1 VSQDELMEPEGD
13 EQGAH
18 RRRASAARARLL
30 RQPFEEVIRVAGQA
44 GDPGARVLGRRPQAR
59 SIATLRVGYP
69 RPRQD
74 DLRRPGLPASK
85 STSSVKRFGPPHD
98 FDGNHPEPSERLPRR
113 LEVHLAHVPRNLAG
127 DPTPKVLPVL
137 NGRAFGDALTD
148 NAYAE
153 DGYRFHDAFHL
164 SYLAVLGW
172 SPVVRAL
179 LRRKRKAISL
189 TDEIEDGG
197 RAIVIEEGISAVLFE
212 AASRSNFFR
221 ESRKIDPGLIRLC
234 RNLTAKLEVSICA
247 SREWERAILDGYAVW
262 RTLHERGSGAVIC
275 DLDSRTIAVRPLSST
290 ELEGH
295 RQACEALTNS
305 SLVARRGT

>member
-1 VSQDELMEPEGD
+1 VSQDEPVRPEGGK
-13 EQGAH
+13 EGAD
-18 RRRASAARARLL
+18 RRRESAARARTLH
-30 RQPFEEVIRVAGQA
+30 QPFEEVIRVAGQVS
-44 GDPGARVLGRRPQAR
+44 DPGARTLGRRPQAR

-74 DLRRPGLPASK
+74 DLRRPGLPTSK
-85 STSSVKRFGPPHD
+85 SASSVKRLGPPHD
-98 FDGNHPEPSERLPRR
+98 FDGSHPEPSERLPRH
-113 LEVHLAHVPRNLAG
+113 LEVHLAHVPRHMAG
-127 DPTPKVLPVL
+127 DPTPKILPVL

-148 NAYAE
+148 NAYVE

-179 LRRKRKAISL
+179 LRRKRKAISR
-189 TDEIEDGG
+189 TDQIEDGG

-212 AASRSNFFR
+212 AASRSNFFS
-221 ESRKIDPGLIRLC
+221 ETRKIDPGLVRLC
-234 RNLTAKLEVSICA
+234 RNLTAKLEVSVCG

-262 RTLHERGSGAVIC
+262 GMLHEQGNGAVIC

-290 ELEGH
+290 ELEVH
-295 RQACEALTNS
+295 RRACEALTNS
-305 SLVARRGT
+305 SLAAHGGT